1 MNKKKTFT
9 AAGMA
14 AAIMLTFPTAGAFA
28 DSAEGDEIVTLGEDL
43 TTEQRD
49 QLLNEM
55 DADAQVETITVSN
68 EEEHEYLGDYM
79 SARDIGTRALS
90 SAKITTAG
98 SGDGIDVETNNIT
111 KISESM
117 YANAMITAGVED
129 AEVYVTAPME
139 VSGTGA
145 LTGILKAYEVQND
158 VSIPEEQKQV
168 ANEEVVKTAELGESI
183 GTEEATEL
191 ITRVKQEISE
201 QNIESS
207 EDIRVLIQN
216 IAVDMNIELTQEQT
230 DGLVSLFD
238 RMKDLNVDWGQVQDQ
253 ISKVQDNIGSFVN
266 SDETQSFF
274 ASFLDFIN
282 GIIDSIFGGSS
293 ESESNS

>member
-1 MNKKKTFT
+1 
-9 AAGMA
+9 
-14 AAIMLTFPTAGAFA
+14 
-28 DSAEGDEIVTLGEDL
+28 
-43 TTEQRD
+43 
-49 QLLNEM
+49 
-55 DADAQVETITVSN
+55 
-68 EEEHEYLGDYM
+68 
-79 SARDIGTRALS
+79 
-90 SAKITTAG
+90 
-98 SGDGIDVETNNIT
+98 
-111 KISESM
+111 M